1 MGSVAHVHRSMFP
14 VAFLNLSPQ
23 KRKPKI
29 TSEQLYDGISV
40 PAAIVDT
47 SVCSVLPTLS
57 ASLVEDLLIDVPAS
71 DCHCNIDNILLRAG
85 L

>member
-1 MGSVAHVHRSMFP
+1 MGSVAHVHHGMFP
-14 VAFLNLSPQ
+14 VAFLDLSPQ
-23 KRKPKI
+23 KPNPKI
-29 TSEQLYDGISV
+29 TNEQLYDGISV

-57 ASLVEDLLIDVPAS
+57 ARLVEDLLSNVPSS
-71 DCHCNIDNILLRAG
+71 DCHCNNDHILLRAG